1 MKSTTYY
8 SEHSLI
14 GEMTD
19 DELAQV
25 TGGDFNPNVLGG
37 VVAGVAIQM
46 TAGVAYPLVNDA
58 IDSLWQPQ
66 TLGQAQ
72 FKAALLDPAIGIGAI
87 F

>member
-1 MKSTTYY
+1 MNSTYY
-8 SEHSLI
+8 CE
-14 GEMTD
+14 TD
-19 DELAQV
+19 SIEAMNEAQLAQV

-46 TAGVAYPLVNDA
+46 TAGVAHPYVYEA

-72 FKAALLDPAIGIGAI
+72 FKTALLDPATGINAI

>member
-1 MKSTTYY
+1 MNSNHYC
-8 SEHSLI
+8 EPCLI

-19 DELAQV
+19 SQLAAV

-37 VVAGVAIQM
+37 VVAGVAIQV
-46 TAGVAYPLVNDA
+46 TTGVAFPLVNDA

-72 FKAALLDPAIGIGAI
+72 FKAALLDPGWGINAI